1 MGARMVR
8 DRADQRRLNPIRAV
22 ADGLASIPLAARAA
36 WGILAFWTLMLAAPL
51 VVPMEGAVSTLHGLG
66 LWATGLVAVGALLR
80 LGVGQDME
88 GARALGLGAAGLQV
102 GAAELRIVWAAVLIA
117 IFLGLI
123 GVVLGLMTLA
133 VFGIAELNA
142 AAIQAR
148 DWSAVGPVWKQAA
161 LAIFTLGIV
170 AVPVLLL
177 TRLSLFAAAS
187 VARRRTVSLDSMAIA
202 TGSGWPLFGLLL
214 VLAAGPV
221 ILGLVILKGVI
232 PAAVAGGLTAI
243 LLPWV
248 WAPFAAGSLCGA
260 YRQLEYWTPDAA
272 ADKHYRDLR

>member
-1 MGARMVR
+1 MVR
-8 DRADQRRLNPIRAV
+8 DRADQRRLNPIRAL
-22 ADGLASIPLAARAA
+22 ADGVASIPLAARAA

-51 VVPMEGAVSTLHGLG
+51 IVPMEGAVSTLHGLG

-80 LGVGQDME
+80 LGVSQDME

-123 GVVLGLMTLA
+123 AVVLGLMTLA

-142 AAIQAR
+142 AAIQTR

-161 LAIFTLGIV
+161 LAIFTVGIV

-214 VLAAGPV
+214 VLSAGPV
-221 ILGLVILKGVI
+221 ILGVIVLEGVV
-232 PAAVAGGLTAI
+232 PAALAGVLIAI

-248 WAPFAAGSLCGA
+248 WAPLAAGSLCAA

-272 ADKHYRDLR
+272 ADKH